1 MRQQAR
7 LDPLPF
13 RCSTTRERRGRG
25 EGEGEER
32 MEMED
37 GDETEDGYG
46 DESTD

>member
-1 MRQQAR
+1 MRKQAR
-7 LDPLPF
+7 LAAITF
-13 RCSTTRERRGRG
+13 RCSTIRERRGRG